1 MSFPELDSDVVPV
14 LRGRIFDVLKQSD
27 LTTVSAKKIRI
38 ALAELPEGSLPSGV
52 DLSEQKKA
60 IDAEIRKCY
69 DEVTRPGGP
78 KKAKKSAS
86 AEEKKTKAPSKPRAP
101 KKTAADAPKKT
112 ATKRGAKD
120 KDGEEPNKKRAP
132 NPNSPLNRPMR
143 LSPEMA
149 EVCGGSEMPR
159 HGVVKQLWA
168 YIKDKNLQNETN
180 KRQVL
185 KRANPD
191 PVRFKIIQFV
201 RQRQRRFLRD
211 GQSTPLLLTQLI
223 GPHLEKIQPPT

>member
-1 MSFPELDSDVVPV
+1 MSSAELASDVVPV
-14 LRGRIFDVLKQSD
+14 LRERIFDVLKQSD

-38 ALAELPEGSLPSGV
+38 ALAELPEGSLPAGV
-52 DLSEQKKA
+52 DLIEQKKV

-69 DEVTRPGGP
+69 DEVTSSGGP
-78 KKAKKSAS
+78 KKTKKQSGG
-86 AEEKKTKAPSKPRAP
+86 EEKAKTPSKTRAP
-101 KKTAADAPKKT
+101 KKTAAETPKKS

-120 KDGEEPNKKRAP
+120 KEGQEPNKKRAP

-143 LSPEMA
+143 LSSEMA

-168 YIKDKNLQNETN
+168 YIKQNNLQSETN

-185 KRANPD
+185 KQANAD
-191 PVRFKIIQFV
+191 YVRLEIIQFV
-201 RQRQRRFLRD
+201 RQRQRR
-211 GQSTPLLLTQLI
+211 LI